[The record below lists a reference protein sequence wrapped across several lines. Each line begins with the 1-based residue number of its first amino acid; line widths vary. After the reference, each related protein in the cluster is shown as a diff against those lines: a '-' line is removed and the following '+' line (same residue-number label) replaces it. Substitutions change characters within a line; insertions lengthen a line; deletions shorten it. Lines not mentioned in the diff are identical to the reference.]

1 MPEPLQKYLPGAPAH
16 IPFTKDLPKD
26 STSQK
31 AKGKVEKVPKP
42 HIVPVGGGAIEAAEK
57 LKDLKT

>member
-1 MPEPLQKYLPGAPAH
+1 VPEPLRKYLPGAPVR

-42 HIVPVGGGAIEAAEK
+42 QVAPVGGGATEAAER

>member
-1 MPEPLQKYLPGAPAH
+1 MPDPLRKHLPGAPAH
-16 IPFTKDLPKD
+16 IPFAKDLPKD

-31 AKGKVEKVPKP
+31 AKGKVEKATKP
-42 HIVPVGGGAIEAAEK
+42 HVAPLGGDAAEATEK